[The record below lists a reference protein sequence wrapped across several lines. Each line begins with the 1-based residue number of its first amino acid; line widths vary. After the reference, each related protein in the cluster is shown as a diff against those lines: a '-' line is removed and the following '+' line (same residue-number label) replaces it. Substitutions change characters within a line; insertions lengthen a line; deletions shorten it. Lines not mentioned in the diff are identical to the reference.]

1 MPYAWS
7 VQAPG
12 GYLVKLRETGET
24 VHSARAIALSKQVRK
39 LARLFSLIDGHCKA
53 GQIAGDTAQRS
64 GIGTGDVGPTAK
76 LARQAGLV
84 TSRSS
89 HCGWI

>member
-1 MPYAWS
+1 M
-7 VQAPG
+7 
-12 GYLVKLRETGET
+12 RETREM

-39 LARLFSLIDGHCKA
+39 LAKLFSLIDGHCKA
-53 GQIAGDTAQRS
+53 GQIAGDTAQRFDV
-64 GIGTGDVGPTAK
+64 GTGDVGPTAK

-89 HCGWI
+89 HCGWM